1 MKTHHPYILIIA
13 CLLMFIVSGCSSSD
27 GDSAPTPIAQ
37 VLISNRTDGEI
48 TSVMGV
54 SSIGTKEVFV
64 ITSTDVNNATPDIL
78 EKGEV
83 GVIEI
88 AECDVLWELSYS
100 VSFPDNPSDNLIV
113 VQEMQMYSCDTVSEV
128 TCVTETFVFLGEPI
142 TLTQCI

>member
-1 MKTHHPYILIIA
+1 ML
-13 CLLMFIVSGCSSSD
+13 FVSGCSSSD
-27 GDSAPTPIAQ
+27 GGPAPTPIAQ

-48 TSVMGV
+48 TSVTGV

-64 ITSTDVNNATPDIL
+64 ITSTDVNNATPDII

-88 AECDVLWELSYS
+88 IECDVLWELSYS

-128 TCVTETFVFLGEPI
+128 TCLTETFVFFGEPI